1 MPAVQRPAVHRIDS
15 ERVPLG
21 TKDLEL
27 LANLM
32 DSVFVIPG
40 TGIRFGMD
48 ALIGVVPWLG
58 DTVTSV
64 ISLYILQAASRHGV
78 PRATLVRMAANIAA
92 DYAVG
97 TVPVVG
103 DVFDVYWKSNRKNVE
118 LLQRHV
124 EATPVEARRNR
135 RGDRLF
141 VAGLIAGLVALLVG
155 TITISYFVI
164 SGVVGMVAQLF
175 S

>member
-1 MPAVQRPAVHRIDS
+1 MSTVQRPAVHRVDS
-15 ERVPLG
+15 EGVPPR
-21 TKDLEL
+21 TKDLEI

-32 DSVFVIPG
+32 DSVFEIPG

-48 ALIGVVPWLG
+48 ALIGLVPGFG
-58 DTVTSV
+58 DTVTSIV
-64 ISLYILQAASRHGV
+64 SLYILQAASRHGV
-78 PRATLVRMAANIAA
+78 PRVTLMRMAANIAA
-92 DYAVG
+92 DYTVG

-118 LLQRHV
+118 LLQRHI
-124 EATPVEARRNR
+124 EATPVEGRKLR

-164 SGVVGMVAQLF
+164 SGIVGLLGRAF
-175 S
+175 G

>member
-1 MPAVQRPAVHRIDS
+1 MSTVQRPTVHRFNPGD
-15 ERVPLG
+15 EPPRA
-21 TKDLEL
+21 KDLEV
-27 LANLM
+27 LANWM
-32 DSVFVIPG
+32 DSVFEIPG

-48 ALIGVVPWLG
+48 ALIGLVPGFG
-58 DTVTSV
+58 DTVTSI

-78 PRATLVRMAANIAA
+78 PRATLARMAANIAA

-97 TVPVVG
+97 AVPVVG

-118 LLQRHV
+118 LLQRHIT
-124 EATPVEARRNR
+124 ATPVEERKIR

-155 TITISYFVI
+155 AITISYFVI
-164 SGVVGMVAQLF
+164 AGVVSLLGRAF
-175 S
+175 G

>member
-1 MPAVQRPAVHRIDS
+1 MSTVQRPVVHRVNPGD
-15 ERVPLG
+15 EPRRA
-21 TKDLEL
+21 KDLEL
-27 LANLM
+27 LANWM
-32 DSVFVIPG
+32 DSVFEIPG

-48 ALIGVVPWLG
+48 ALIGLVPGLG
-58 DTVTSV
+58 DTMTSI

-78 PRATLVRMAANIAA
+78 PRATLMRMAANIAA

-103 DVFDVYWKSNRKNVE
+103 DVFDVYWKSNKKNVE
-118 LLQRHV
+118 LLQRHIT
-124 EATPVEARRNR
+124 ATPVEGHKLH

-141 VAGLIAGLVALLVG
+141 VAGLIAGLVTLLVG

-164 SGVVGMVAQLF
+164 TGVVGLLGRMF